1 MTELKVHASSDMIE
15 LMVQEDKVRK
25 IFSARLAQA
34 CDKSGLDRHGRQA
47 EIAKVLKVT
56 PKAVSKWFNAE
67 SIPRRGKMAEL
78 CSFVGVSSE
87 WLIGESDH
95 DGFDDKASKRRESY
109 RVDVLDVN
117 ASAGDGYLVSSEF
130 IETIRAIEY
139 TNDQARSL
147 FGNRPAETVK
157 VITVKGDSM
166 SGTIESGDQIFLDM
180 AVNFFDGDGI
190 YVFVFGQTVHVKRL
204 QMVKNTLLVLSDNKN
219 YKEWSIEETDEEQF
233 FVMAK
238 VMLKQSV
245 DYKRF

>member
-1 MTELKVHASSDMIE
+1 MVKKEDLNKQFTERLHAACLDAGVAGRGLPKRIKAALKKDGISISEPGIWKWLNAAAIPDSTNILALSRW
-15 LMVQEDKVRK
+15 LAVR
-25 IFSARLAQA
+25 
-34 CDKSGLDRHGRQA
+34 
-47 EIAKVLKVT
+47 
-56 PKAVSKWFNAE
+56 
-67 SIPRRGKMAEL
+67 
-78 CSFVGVSSE
+78 SE
-87 WLIGESDH
+87 WLEYGRGSMREDSVNAPNNLTETE
-95 DGFDDKASKRRESY
+95 ASHFY
-109 RVDVLDVN
+109 RVEVLDVH

-139 TNDQARSL
+139 TNDQARLL
-147 FGNRPAETVK
+147 FGNRPEETVK

-180 AVNFFDGDGI
+180 AVNFFDGDGV

-219 YKEWSIEETDEEQF
+219 YKEWSIEGVDEEQF
-233 FVMAK
+233 FIMAK